1 MSNPVARFT
10 RQPLTWQQALC
21 VVLVPALLIFGGMAF
36 ADNEDGKSRTVGRY
50 GFAASAGLFIVLLAW
65 HFRKTRRP
73 DLAPD
78 ILAAVFGPDLILQL
92 GDVHIAAAAWQ
103 DGPWLV
109 VRAVLQN
116 LRDGLGFLEL
126 RFEPRGGGDALAA
139 RLPRLSC
146 EVEGSGVVDATVV
159 VPIRPL
165 AAPSQLKAFIVGKF
179 RGAGRRV
186 RFGRRMAVTERV
198 KPVTTAAMLA
208 LGHVHYGG
216 GTYLSLTLTP
226 PPVPAPLL
234 LPEAVGTWHVAP
246 LWSPQEPATPE
257 EVAARLK
264 TSAAAWDAV
273 GGERVAAQGDA
284 AEQDAAGEEDEEDDP
299 ASSAATR

>member
-1 MSNPVARFT
+1 MSNPVSRFT

-21 VVLVPALLIFGGMAF
+21 VVLLLAALPFAGFGFGAG
-36 ADNEDGKSRTVGRY
+36 AEGTSRTVGRY
-50 GFAASAGLFIVLLAW
+50 GLAACAGLFIVLLAW

-78 ILAAVFGPDLILQL
+78 ILVAVFGPDSILQL

-126 RFEPRGGGDALAA
+126 RFEPRSGGNALGA

-146 EVEGSGVVDATVV
+146 EVDGSGVVDATVV
-159 VPIRPL
+159 VSVRPL
-165 AAPSQLKAFIVGKF
+165 AAPTQLKAFISGKF

-216 GTYLSLTLTP
+216 GTVLSLTLTT
-226 PPVPAPLL
+226 PPVPPPLL
-234 LPEAVGTWHVAP
+234 LPEAVGRWHVAP

-257 EVAARLK
+257 EVAARLQ
-264 TSAAAWDAV
+264 TS
-273 GGERVAAQGDA
+273 VAALDAIVGEPGAAPGDG
-284 AEQDAAGEEDEEDDP
+284 AEEDADDEEDEEDDP
-299 ASSAATR
+299 ASPAAAR